1 MRSTT
6 VLNPIYVVYTICPLT
21 LISTSV
27 MVIIIIFIY
36 KGGATLIFEMLS
48 FNLQG
53 NSKYVSYA
61 NTGHWSEKAITEA

>member
-1 MRSTT
+1 
-6 VLNPIYVVYTICPLT
+6 
-21 LISTSV
+21 